1 MSEFDLIRRLT
12 AGARTRRDDV
22 VIGPGDDAAVMRVPP
37 GHELVLTTD
46 ALVSGRHFPAD
57 TPPADIGWKSLAV
70 NLSDLAAM
78 GAEPAWITVAL
89 VLPDRDPDWLTG
101 FMAGFAPLLEASGAA
116 LVGGDLT
123 RGPLTVSIQA
133 AGLVPAG
140 RALRRDGA
148 RPGDRIAVTGT
159 PGDAALGLA
168 DWLAARIPVDEHDR
182 YVRERLTRP
191 APRLAAG
198 RWLRDRASAAVDVS
212 DGLAADLTHLLSASG
227 VGGWIDPAALP
238 ASAALRHRLA
248 GADREPAQLG
258 GGDDYELCVCLPEA
272 IANAAVADCPDGLAL
287 IGRVE
292 AEPGLRL
299 VGSDGAAITWQGAGY
314 DHFPTGG

>member
-12 AGARTRRDDV
+12 AGAITRRDDV
-22 VIGPGDDAAVMRVPP
+22 VVGPGDDGAVMAVPP

-78 GAEPAWITVAL
+78 GAEPAWVTVAL
-89 VLPDRDPDWLTG
+89 VLPERDLDWLTG
-101 FMAGFAPLLEASGAA
+101 FMAGFAPLLEGSGAA

-159 PGDAALGLA
+159 LGDAAAGLG
-168 DWLAARIPVDEHDR
+168 DWLAARHPVDEHDR
-182 YVRERLTRP
+182 HLRDRLTRP

-198 RWLRDRASAAVDVS
+198 CWLRDRASAAVDVS
-212 DGLAADLTHLLSASG
+212 DGLAADLMHLLAASG
-227 VGGWIDPAALP
+227 VGGWIDPSSLP
-238 ASAALRHRLA
+238 ASAALRYRLSD
-248 GADREPAQLG
+248 ADRVAAQLS
-258 GGDDYELCVCLPEA
+258 GGDDYELCVCLP
-272 IANAAVADCPDGLAL
+272 AAVADVAMTDCPDGLTVV
-287 IGRVE
+287 GRVE
-292 AEPGLRL
+292 AEAGLRL
-299 VGSDGAAITWQGAGY
+299 VGPDGSMQAWQGTGY
-314 DHFPTGG
+314 DHFPIGG